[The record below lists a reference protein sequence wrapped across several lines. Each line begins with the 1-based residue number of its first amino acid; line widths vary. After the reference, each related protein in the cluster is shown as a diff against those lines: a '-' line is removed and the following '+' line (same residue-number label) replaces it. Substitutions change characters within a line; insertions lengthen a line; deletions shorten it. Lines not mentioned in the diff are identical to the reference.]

1 MHTDKPAHAPSA
13 ERAIL
18 LLAAA
23 AFVSGANLRVADPLV
38 PTLANHFATSASAAA
53 SVVSAFTLSYA
64 LFQIVHGPLGDRVGK
79 LRVVAAGMFMAAVA
93 SIACALAPNLTLLAI
108 GRFLTGMGAA
118 AVIPLALAFIGDNV
132 PYERRQ
138 MMLGRFMASVLTGQM
153 LGPLFAGALSEFLS
167 WRAIFVLL
175 ALVFA
180 GVGFLLLPGAR
191 RSTGTAAAAPANP
204 LRQYAAL
211 ARDRWVRVVV
221 LTVAIEGFLFYGAFA
236 YLGAYLH
243 DDFGL
248 TYFAIGLVIAGFSIG
263 GVVFSFSV
271 KWLVPR
277 LRERGLALAGG
288 VVLLL
293 CYAGLAATPWWTL
306 AVPLCM
312 ASGLGFYMLH
322 NTLQTKA
329 TEMAPAA
336 RGAAVSFFAFCLF
349 LGQAG
354 GVAAFGQG
362 VEQFGYRAVMGAA
375 GIGLCVLAWWF
386 SLRLARQGRKAA
398 AGDPSHHGS
407 TPT

>member
-1 MHTDKPAHAPSA
+1 MHNDKPAPA
-13 ERAIL
+13 ENPERSIL

-38 PTLANHFATSASAAA
+38 PIVAKHFDASVSAAA
-53 SVVSAFTLSYA
+53 SMVSAFTLAYA

-79 LRVVAAGMFMAAVA
+79 LRVVAVGMFIAAAA
-93 SIACALAPNLTLLAI
+93 SLACGFAPSLPLLAL

-118 AVIPLALAFIGDNV
+118 AVIPLSLAFIGDNV

-153 LGPLFAGALSEFLS
+153 LGPLIAGALSEYLS
-167 WRAIFVLL
+167 WRAIFAVL

-180 GVGFLLLPGAR
+180 GVGALLLPGAR
-191 RSTGTAAAAPANP
+191 RRTVAPARAPANP
-204 LRQYAAL
+204 LRQYAML
-211 ARDRWVRVVV
+211 ARDAWVRVVV

-236 YLGAYLH
+236 YLGAFLH

-248 TYFAIGLVIAGFSIG
+248 GYLAIGLVIAGFSVG
-263 GVVFSFSV
+263 GVVFSVLV
-271 KWLVPR
+271 KWLVQQ

-288 VVLLL
+288 IVLLF
-293 CYAGLAATPWWTL
+293 CYLGLAAIPSWLL

-312 ASGLGFYMLH
+312 AIGLGFYMLH

-329 TEMAPAA
+329 TEMAPGA
-336 RGAAVSFFAFCLF
+336 RGSAVSFFALTLF

-354 GVAAFGQG
+354 GVAAFGPG
-362 VEQFGYRAVMGAA
+362 IERFGYRPVMAVA
-375 GIGLCVLAWWF
+375 GIGLFVLALWF
-386 SLRLARQGRKAA
+386 RARLR
-398 AGDPSHHGS
+398 PH
-407 TPT
+407 